1 MISHT
6 GATGKYIMQPALLKK
21 HTTTLQWLSTS
32 IQWKSELLTFQKMLD
47 ERSPLFS
54 SAEEIKKLSEFQNL
68 IIYYQGEVVHD
79 LRKKIRALETR
90 LSNMLESGNEL
101 HMQYYKEH
109 DGIIDQL
116 QNFSVVFN
124 TFRNE
129 LFEFMQAAQ
138 HKALK

>member
-1 MISHT
+1 MMSHT

-21 HTTTLQWLSTS
+21 HTTTLEWLSTS

-47 ERSPLFS
+47 ERSPLLS
-54 SAEEIKKLSEFQNL
+54 SVEEIKKLSAFQNL

-79 LRKKIRALETR
+79 LRKKLRALETR
-90 LSNMLESGNEL
+90 VSNMLESRNEL

-109 DGIIDQL
+109 DEIIDQL

-124 TFRNE
+124 LFRNE
-129 LFEFMQAAQ
+129 LFEFMQAA
-138 HKALK
+138 